1 MALIISLAVLGILL
15 IIAEIILIPGIFI
28 AGTLGLLSMAASCY
42 FAFDYYG
49 QTAGII
55 TVAAN
60 VLLAVVCTVLS
71 LRSKTWKKLSLQ
83 TEIDSRAD
91 STPEDKGLTV
101 GMEGMTITR
110 LNPMGKVMFGN
121 TTTECT
127 ARNGIIDPGKK
138 VTVILI
144 EDNKIYVKPI

>member
-1 MALIISLAVLGILL
+1 MALIISLAILGLLL

-28 AGTLGLLSMAASCY
+28 AGSLGLLSMAASCY

-49 QTAGII
+49 QTAGIVTI
-55 TVAAN
+55 AAN
-60 VLLAVVCTVLS
+60 VILAVACIVLS

-83 TEIDSRAD
+83 TEIDSKAD
-91 STPEDKGLTV
+91 STPEDKGLTE
-101 GMEGMTITR
+101 GMEGITITR
-110 LNPMGKVMFGN
+110 LNPMGKVMFGD
-121 TTTECT
+121 TASECT
-127 ARNGIIDPGKK
+127 ARNGIIDPGQK

>member
-91 STPEDKGLTV
+91 STPEDKGLTA

-110 LNPMGKVMFGN
+110 LNPMGKVMFGD

-127 ARNGIIDPGKK
+127 ARNGIIDPGQK

>member
-15 IIAEIILIPGIFI
+15 IIAEIILIPGVFI

-42 FAFDYYG
+42 FAFDCYG

-83 TEIDSRAD
+83 TEIDSKAD
-91 STPEDKGLTV
+91 LTPEDKGLTV
-101 GMEGMTITR
+101 GMEGTTITR
-110 LNPMGKVMFGN
+110 LNPMGKVLFGN
-121 TTTECT
+121 TATECT
-127 ARNGIIDPGKK
+127 ARNGIIDPGQK